1 MSNQIGSDW
10 LASNWRGQRHGDSIL
25 SGHRPYNMTG
35 VSLQTLHK
43 IGIALG
49 PNNIRLQRM
58 EKNDKK
64 KFIIHPDI
72 LTLMIDREQR
82 VLTNDWI
89 DLSTAEALAL
99 GALALPLQGDEED
112 LQDDHTYTD
121 HPTVHVRLS
130 GQDSERGTFNQ
141 RHAVVVCQETERRH
155 VPLSGIIARCWPELE
170 EEEEEEEGEEGEND
184 VTAWNGRQQTP
195 LGTITGQKVQ
205 ETVNVTNSNLSEN
218 AVLGFE
224 YGHSLENERC
234 LTIWEAQFGD
244 FSNNAQAVI
253 DNMIVSGELKWRSS
267 SGLVLMLPHGLEGA
281 GPEHSSARPERFL
294 QLVDDDPDSAPGFT
308 LETEYQLRDSFR
320 RIATRNDGYG
330 TVSRSE
336 MQELLTKINDIVGSA
351 GVGSSNA
358 EQGGEKIS
366 TRRSVPD
373 VRKFF
378 LIVQPII
385 FNLYFFLNSTF

>member
-1 MSNQIGSDW
+1 M
-10 LASNWRGQRHGDSIL
+10 DSL
-25 SGHRPYNMTG
+25 SHFLEHR
-35 VSLQTLHK
+35 
-43 IGIALG
+43 
-49 PNNIRLQRM
+49 
-58 EKNDKK
+58 
-64 KFIIHPDI
+64 
-72 LTLMIDREQR
+72 LMIDREQR
-82 VLTNDWI
+82 ILTNDWI

-121 HPTVHVRLS
+121 HPTVHVRVS

-141 RHAVVVCQETERRH
+141 RHAVVVCQKTERRH
-155 VPLSGIIARCWPELE
+155 VPLNGIIARCWPELE
-170 EEEEEEEGEEGEND
+170 EEEEEEEGEGDND
-184 VTAWNGRQQTP
+184 DSNNNGNNDDNNDDETAWNGRQQTP
-195 LGTITGQKVQ
+195 LGTITGRKVQ

-336 MQELLTKINDIVGSA
+336 MQELLTKINDIVSA
-351 GVGSSNA
+351 GVSSNNA
-358 EQGGEKIS
+358 EQGGEKFS

-373 VRKFF
+373 VRYFLFF
-378 LIVQPII
+378 
-385 FNLYFFLNSTF
+385 